1 MIQFIKTHY
10 GKLGMSFALLMLI
23 INYFQRQE
31 LAELRI
37 KTQVQTESV
46 SSQSGDILK
55 DSLQTE
61 LFNAQNMNGRYELS
75 LDHLKEVNPEAAKQ
89 FEDFLYKETE

>member
-1 MIQFIKTHY
+1 MIQFIRKNY
-10 GKLGMSFALLMLI
+10 GKLGMTFALAMLV
-23 INYFQRQE
+23 INYFQRKE

-46 SSQSGDILK
+46 APQSGDILS
-55 DSLQTE
+55 DSLRSE

-75 LDHLKEVNPEAAKQ
+75 LDHLKEINPEAAKQ

>member
-1 MIQFIKTHY
+1 MT
-10 GKLGMSFALLMLI
+10 FALAMLV
-23 INYFQRQE
+23 INYFQRRE

-46 SSQSGDILK
+46 APQSGDILS
-55 DSLQTE
+55 DSLRSE
-61 LFNAQNMNGRYELS
+61 LFNAQTMNGRYELS

>member
-1 MIQFIKTHY
+1 MIQFIRKNY
-10 GKLGMSFALLMLI
+10 GKLGMTFALAMLV
-23 INYFQRQE
+23 INYFQRRE

-46 SSQSGDILK
+46 APQSGDILS
-55 DSLQTE
+55 DSLRSE
-61 LFNAQNMNGRYELS
+61 LFNAQTMNGRYELS